1 MPSNLCVAFRQH
13 SVSYYSTA
21 ATGAVNSHPP
31 YKTLLLEAPVPHVLH
46 VRLNR
51 PDKRNAITAQAFRE
65 LRECFERTDQCSHTR
80 AVVLSGEGTVFS
92 AGLDFQ
98 DISTLINAGTDW
110 VGLCGQASGA
120 PVDIARR
127 AKGIRKVLKQ
137 WQNSLTT
144 IAECSK
150 PVVAAVNGPCIGGG
164 LEVAI
169 ACDIR
174 YCSCDSYFSIREVT
188 LGMAADVGSLQRVPK
203 IMGNDSLVRELAF
216 TGRNLNAT
224 DALAHGL
231 VSKVLPTG
239 AEAVESALELAKVI
253 AANSPLA
260 VQGSKAGLNFSRDHT
275 VRVGLEFMAAWNQC
289 MIQSDDLIKA
299 AMATTTRTTE
309 PPVFDDL

>member
-1 MPSNLCVAFRQH
+1 MSASIRYMRSTLCAAFRQH
-13 SVSYYSTA
+13 YIHRYYSSD
-21 ATGAVNSHPP
+21 TGAVNSHPS
-31 YKTLLLEAPVPHVLH
+31 YKTLLVEAPAPHVIH
-46 VRLNR
+46 VRLSR
-51 PDKRNAITAQAFRE
+51 PDKRNAITAQAFQE
-65 LRECFERTDQCSHTR
+65 LRECFERIDQCSHTR

-98 DISTLINAGTDW
+98 DISTLINASTDW
-110 VGLCGQASGA
+110 VGLCGQASQA

-174 YCSCDSYFSIREVT
+174 YCSRDSYFSIREVT

-203 IMGNDSLVRELAF
+203 VMGNDSLMRELAF
-216 TGRNLNAT
+216 TGLNKCMST
-224 DALAHGL
+224 PLQRTGSL
-231 VSKVLPTG
+231 TISILMIVS
-239 AEAVESALELAKVI
+239 VELALEL
-253 AANSPLA
+253 
-260 VQGSKAGLNFSRDHT
+260 SKRLQPT
-275 VRVGLEFMAAWNQC
+275 VRWRFRDVRLGSTN
-289 MIQSDDLIKA
+289 
-299 AMATTTRTTE
+299 
-309 PPVFDDL
+309 PVILGFGRDWSLWSPGASV